1 MDTYLGYTLD
11 ELKLMFSYDQETGK
25 FVNLKTGNRILDFKY
40 AMRDKS
46 GNPNTLYL
54 TRLAVAVVEGDFLDP
69 CYVVRCKDGN
79 LYNLAYSNLMVIH
92 DNEKNPKNEGYK
104 FVETAT
110 RGVFHNPTTKM
121 FVVRRGSNQAVYRTF
136 DYKEAVVVRKEWE
149 LDKTTHV
156 WDKTVPD
163 WLRLQLMS
171 ASS

>member
-25 FVNLKTGNRILDFKY
+25 FVNLKTGNRLLDFKY

-46 GNPNTLYL
+46 GNPASLLLN
-54 TRLAVAVVEGDFLDP
+54 RLAVALVEGNFIDP
-69 CYVVRCKDGN
+69 MYVVKFKDN
-79 LYNLAYSNLMVIH
+79 NPYNLTYDNLLVVH
-92 DNEKNPKNEGYK
+92 NSEKNASVGGYK

-149 LDKTTHV
+149 LDNTIHV

-163 WLRLQLMS
+163 WLRGQLKS
-171 ASS
+171 ARP